1 MVACH
6 HDPVHGSEPG
16 KLPVGAS
23 FCHQLP
29 PRFHQGSTVVMRV
42 WRHKEKEHK
51 VNRAHQV
58 SSVKSCICVSNHLA
72 TVLAILQSHPLQ
84 HIFFLSNILDN

>member
-16 KLPVGAS
+16 KLSVGAS

-29 PRFHQGSTVVMRV
+29 PRFHQGSTVVMGV

-51 VNRAHQV
+51 VYRAHQV
-58 SSVKSCICVSNHLA
+58 SSAKSCICVSNGYCSSNSTKPSSITH
-72 TVLAILQSHPLQ
+72 ILSLIHPR
-84 HIFFLSNILDN
+84 